1 MPASILNRIRFLPS
15 AKKDDF
21 LQIISHSAVILDTYH
36 FGGGNTSLLALAGGT
51 PIVTLPSRYL
61 RARWTYGYYQLMGL
75 PDCIAKNNTEYIRL
89 AVKLGTN
96 KLFRQK
102 IKKTILERN
111 AILFNNDEGVRETI
125 EFFKEVVTQRQ
136 I

>member
-1 MPASILNRIRFLPS
+1 M
-15 AKKDDF
+15 
-21 LQIISHSAVILDTYH
+21 ILDTYH

-96 KLFRQK
+96 